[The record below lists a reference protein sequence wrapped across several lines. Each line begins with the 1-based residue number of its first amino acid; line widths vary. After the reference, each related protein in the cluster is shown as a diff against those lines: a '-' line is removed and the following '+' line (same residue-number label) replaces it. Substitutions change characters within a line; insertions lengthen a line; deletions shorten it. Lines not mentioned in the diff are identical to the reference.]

1 MRLEVKKTDVLQ
13 RMNAPKVSEV
23 LNITRQAVYQ
33 WGETIPESSAFKLI
47 KVFPDLPHK
56 YVS

>member
-1 MRLEVKKTDVLQ
+1 MRLEVKTTDVLQ
-13 RMNAPKVSEV
+13 RMNAPKVGEM

-33 WGETIPESSAFKLI
+33 WGEYVPESAAFKLI
-47 KVFPDLPHK
+47 KFFPDLPHK